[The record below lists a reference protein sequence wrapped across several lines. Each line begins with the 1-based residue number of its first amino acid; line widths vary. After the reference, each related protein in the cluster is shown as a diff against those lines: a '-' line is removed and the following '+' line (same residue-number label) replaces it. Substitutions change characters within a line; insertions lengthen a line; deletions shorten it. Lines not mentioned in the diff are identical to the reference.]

1 MAKTFYT
8 EQDIEDL
15 ARRGILSL
23 VVNDNV
29 VMTELAVEKAQRLG
43 VTLVRPHDT
52 PPSAPIR
59 PYIASGT
66 DQASARA
73 SSRSSPVE
81 QPKEELR
88 QKVYKAAMARLGNGP
103 KLPFGVDPALL
114 DTIIRRV
121 LEDIGV
127 K

>member
-23 VVNDNV
+23 VVNENV

-43 VTLVRPHDT
+43 VNLVRQHDT

-59 PYIASGT
+59 PYIALGT
-66 DQASARA
+66 NQANTRV
-73 SSRSSPVE
+73 SSPSSTGG

-88 QKVYKAAMARLGNGP
+88 QKVYTAAIARLGNA
-103 KLPFGVDPALL
+103 VDPALL

-121 LEDIGV
+121 LDDIGV

>member
-43 VTLVRPHDT
+43 VNLVRQHDT

-59 PYIASGT
+59 PYIALGT
-66 DQASARA
+66 TPASTRA
-73 SSRSSPVE
+73 SSAPSPAV
-81 QPKEELR
+81 QSKEDLR
-88 QKVYKAAMARLGNGP
+88 QKVYTAAMARLGQT
-103 KLPFGVDPALL
+103 VDPALL

-121 LEDIGV
+121 LDDIGV

>member
-8 EQDIEDL
+8 EQDVEDL

-43 VTLVRPHDT
+43 VNLVRQHDT

-66 DQASARA
+66 GQAVAQAS
-73 SSRSSPVE
+73 SPSSPAR
-81 QPKEELR
+81 PSKEELR
-88 QKVYKAAMARLGNGP
+88 QKVLAAVIARLGNGS

-121 LEDIGV
+121 LDDIGV

>member
-43 VTLVRPHDT
+43 VNLVRPHDT

-66 DQASARA
+66 NQASARA
-73 SSRSSPVE
+73 SSSPSPVE

-88 QKVYKAAMARLGNGP
+88 QKVYIAAIARLGNA
-103 KLPFGVDPALL
+103 VDPALL

-121 LEDIGV
+121 LDDIGV